1 MLQILPSALFNNE
14 VVVEI
19 IVNGKKAE
27 CGEGKTVCELLSG
40 LCVAPERTVV
50 ELRGEILSREL
61 FAETVLCEGDKIEII
76 RFVGGG

>member
-1 MLQILPSALFNNE
+1 
-14 VVVEI
+14 VELT
-19 IVNGKKAE
+19 VNGRKIE
-27 CGEGKTVCELLSG
+27 CGEGKTVCELLSE

-61 FAETVLCEGDKIEII
+61 FGETVLCDGDKIELI